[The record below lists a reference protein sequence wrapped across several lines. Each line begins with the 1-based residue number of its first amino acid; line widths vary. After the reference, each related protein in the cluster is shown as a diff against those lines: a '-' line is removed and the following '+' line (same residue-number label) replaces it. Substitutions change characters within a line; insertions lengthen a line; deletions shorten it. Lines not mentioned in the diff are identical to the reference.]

1 MTLRWAR
8 FLGMHVCSFCVNR
21 QQTVV
26 RLAIFFFA
34 KSGFCGVLDV
44 ELSSWHVLVVID
56 ARWKGLRSSR
66 ATLAQCPALVECLKL
81 IISTFDYA
89 AGQIAFDT
97 RFEKRNCGV
106 SPVPTYNHAARNLLS
121 NSRVLLS
128 VTLQTLFNSIS
139 QLSINHRSRA
149 KMTSMRF
156 RSRPGLH
163 TA

>member
-26 RLAIFFFA
+26 RLAISFFSRNAVFA
-34 KSGFCGVLDV
+34 VFLTLNSRRGMFWSWFTRGGRGCVQV
-44 ELSSWHVLVVID
+44 EQHSQSVQSLSS
-56 ARWKGLRSSR
+56 
-66 ATLAQCPALVECLKL
+66 Q
-81 IISTFDYA
+81 TFDYA
-89 AGQIAFDT
+89 ALANCIRYT
-97 RFEKRNCGV
+97 LRNCGV
-106 SPVPTYNHAARNLLS
+106 SPVPTYNQAARNLLS

-128 VTLQTLFNSIS
+128 VTLQRLFNSIS
-139 QLSINHRSRA
+139 QLSINDRSRA